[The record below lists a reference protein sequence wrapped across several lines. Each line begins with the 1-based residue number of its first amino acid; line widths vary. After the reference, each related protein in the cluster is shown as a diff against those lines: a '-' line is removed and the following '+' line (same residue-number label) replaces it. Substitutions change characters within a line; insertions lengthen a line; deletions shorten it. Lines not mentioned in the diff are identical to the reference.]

1 MIKVLKVLTIILL
14 FMSFLFFK
22 SYLLGMMLENKL
34 WLLIL
39 VVILGLIIALT
50 VYFTALFMERIELL
64 EGRIRRIT
72 KRRK

>member
-1 MIKVLKVLTIILL
+1 MIKALKVLTIILL

>member
-22 SYLLGMMLENKL
+22 AYLLGMMLENKL
-34 WLLIL
+34 WLLIV

-72 KRRK
+72 KRKK

>member
-22 SYLLGMMLENKL
+22 AYLLGMMLENKL

-72 KRRK
+72 KRNK

>member
-1 MIKVLKVLTIILL
+1 MIKVLKVLTIILF

-22 SYLLGMMLENKL
+22 AYLLGMMLENKL

>member
-22 SYLLGMMLENKL
+22 AYLLGMMLENKL
-34 WLLIL
+34 WLLIV

-72 KRRK
+72 KRNK

>member
-72 KRRK
+72 KRNK

>member
-1 MIKVLKVLTIILL
+1 MIKVLKVLTIILF

-22 SYLLGMMLENKL
+22 AYLLGMMLENKL

-72 KRRK
+72 KRNK

>member
-1 MIKVLKVLTIILL
+1 MIKVLKVLAVILF

-22 SYLLGMMLENKL
+22 AYLLGMMLENKL

-72 KRRK
+72 KRKK

>member
-1 MIKVLKVLTIILL
+1 
-14 FMSFLFFK
+14 
-22 SYLLGMMLENKL
+22 MMLENKL

-72 KRRK
+72 KRNK

>member
-1 MIKVLKVLTIILL
+1 MIKVLKVLTIILF

-22 SYLLGMMLENKL
+22 AYLLGMMLENKL

-72 KRRK
+72 KRKK